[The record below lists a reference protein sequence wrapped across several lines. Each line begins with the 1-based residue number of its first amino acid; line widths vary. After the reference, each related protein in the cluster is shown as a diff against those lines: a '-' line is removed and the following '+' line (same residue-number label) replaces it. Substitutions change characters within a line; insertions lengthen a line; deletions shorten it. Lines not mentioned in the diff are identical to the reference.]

1 MFFIEVL
8 HHESVLKISY
18 ISICIWH
25 AIISKSFYR
34 HFASSKK
41 MKKYIAFIGLLKS
54 KTPKTSCIEKLIFTT
69 SIFLCSHAFCFVAI
83 KIYIQMQK
91 SLNDNMLYPN
101 KARLELSLRSITEKF
116 EYMKYTVMIL
126 IEYSNETL
134 NIWLNTINLIK
145 FSRNSSLSYIN
156 WVARDASN

>member
-1 MFFIEVL
+1 
-8 HHESVLKISY
+8 
-18 ISICIWH
+18 
-25 AIISKSFYR
+25 
-34 HFASSKK
+34 
-41 MKKYIAFIGLLKS
+41 
-54 KTPKTSCIEKLIFTT
+54 
-69 SIFLCSHAFCFVAI
+69 
-83 KIYIQMQK
+83 MQK

-116 EYMKYTVMIL
+116 EYMKQDKYTVMIL

-134 NIWLNTINLIK
+134 NIRLDTINLIK

>member
-69 SIFLCSHAFCFVAI
+69 SIFLCSHAFCFVAM

-91 SLNDNMLYPN
+91 SLNDDMLYPN
-101 KARLELSLRSITEKF
+101 KPRLELSLRSITEN
-116 EYMKYTVMIL
+116 TVMIL

-134 NIWLNTINLIK
+134 NIWLDTINLIK